1 MHSRHRSFM
10 SCANVGASGFC
21 HPPLRLEFGEHTL
34 PRRRV
39 EIHVKRDTTM
49 ISAGWN
55 GMEWTALDWTG
66 LEWTGRCWTCVW
78 CCGRHTAWWYAACWM
93 LLPCAAICATGAPRD
108 MLISLVLLW
117 TFFEHWK
124 LQRLKVFHTYTL
136 WQGLIPGSLA
146 P

>member
-55 GMEWTALDWTG
+55 GMEWTG
-66 LEWTGRCWTCVW
+66 LEWNGLVGAELASGAVGGILLDGMLHAE
-78 CCGRHTAWWYAACWM
+78 CCC
-93 LLPCAAICATGAPRD
+93 
-108 MLISLVLLW
+108 LVLPSVPLERREICSFRW
-117 TFFEHWK
+117 YYCENISKTGNCK
-124 LQRLKVFHTYTL
+124 
-136 WQGLIPGSLA
+136 G
-146 P
+146 